1 MGISSSSS
9 SSSATCF
16 LVFLL
21 LTNQTLSSSAQPKM
35 REFQRKLRQKTAAFS
50 SSAAA
55 NSSPPKS
62 SGRVYYPTGY
72 GADPTGVKDSSS
84 AILAAINE
92 AAGTAAEHGL
102 MPGIRDLGGAIID
115 LQGGNYLISKP
126 ITFPS
131 GIGNI
136 VMQGGSLRASNTF
149 PGDKH
154 LIQLISFPPSPKTS
168 SSSPANFS
176 DQKDSNSDNIRY
188 ESITFRDIFF
198 DSTLR
203 GGGIAVFDSV
213 RIRILDSFFL
223 RFTTQGILIRRGH
236 ETFVSRCFLGQHPND
251 GNDPTEPTFA
261 GTGIDLSGNDNAVT
275 DVVVFSAITGISV
288 SGKANIITGAH
299 CYNKAAGLGGV
310 GIYLSKGSAQNRIV
324 DSYLDYNSIVIEDPD
339 QVLVSRGFFLG
350 GGNVRLK
357 AVGGWIS
364 GLVIVDN
371 IFSDDRKKN
380 APCVELDGH
389 FGNNI
394 NQVVVDQ
401 NVVKGMKMRSTV
413 WKTVVRGK
421 GKSWKA
427 DFSDLLLFP
436 DKINHVSYSFY
447 LKGDGKFPSHAVTN
461 VSGNVVVIE
470 SRREVDAAVSVS
482 VDQYNTVGEEKL

>member
-1 MGISSSSS
+1 MGMSSS
-9 SSSATCF
+9 SSSATSCF
-16 LVFLL
+16 LVFLIVL
-21 LTNQTLSSSAQPKM
+21 NNQTLSSAAQPKM
-35 REFQRKLRQKTAAFS
+35 HEFQRKLRQKTAAFS

-55 NSSPPKS
+55 NSNPPKS
-62 SGRVYYPTGY
+62 IGRVFYPVGY

-84 AILAAINE
+84 AIMAAINE
-92 AAGTAAEHGL
+92 AAATAAGHGL
-102 MPGIRDLGGAIID
+102 MPGIRDFGGAIID
-115 LQGGNYLISKP
+115 LLGGNYLISKP

-136 VMQGGSLRASNTF
+136 VTQGGSLRASNTF

-154 LIQLISFPPSPKTS
+154 LIQLIFSPPSPKLT

-188 ESITFRDIFF
+188 ESITFRDILF
-198 DSTLR
+198 DSSLR
-203 GGGIAVFDSV
+203 GGGIAVFDSA

-223 RFTTQGILIRRGH
+223 RFTTQGILVRRGH

-275 DVVVFSAITGISV
+275 DVVVFSALTGVSIS
-288 SGKANIITGAH
+288 GQANIITGAH
-299 CYNKAAGLGGV
+299 CYNKAAGFGGV
-310 GIYLSKGSAQNRIV
+310 GIYLFKGSTQNRIV
-324 DSYLDYNSIVIEDPD
+324 NSYLDYNSIVIEDPD
-339 QVLVSRGFFLG
+339 RVLISGGFFLG

-357 AVGGWIS
+357 AVGGGIS
-364 GLVIVDN
+364 GLTIVDN

-380 APCVELDGH
+380 VPCVELDGR

-394 NQVVVDQ
+394 DQLVVDR

-413 WKTVVRGK
+413 GKTVVRGK
-421 GKSWKA
+421 GKKWKA
-427 DFSDLLLFP
+427 DFSDFLLFP

-447 LKGDGKFPSHAVTN
+447 LKGDQRFPSHAVTN

-470 SRREVDAAVSVS
+470 SRREVDAVVSVL